1 MLKSY
6 SELLKKIEHEIQKNP
21 YQGSPQNLYDPLN
34 YILGLGG
41 KRIRPVLAL
50 MGCEL
55 FSGNYEKA
63 IPSALAVEVFHNFS
77 LIHDDIMDKAPVRR
91 GKPTVHEKWD
101 TNIAILSGDLML
113 VKAYEM
119 LAKSEQKYF
128 PQLFEVFNKTA
139 AEVCEGQQMDMNF
152 ETQEEVMVSEY
163 LKMIQL
169 KTSVLLGCSLKLGAI
184 VGDAPEEEAAKLNY
198 FGVNMG
204 IGFQLMDD
212 YLDAFGTPELVG
224 KQPGGDILS
233 GKKTL
238 MVIYASLKEGT
249 SQSSIFGDKNLSDL
263 KKIEHVKSLFL
274 KTGADVYLKEMSDAH
289 FDFASKSLKEINVAE
304 SKKTELKELLAY
316 LQNRSY

>member
-1 MLKSY
+1 MQAY
-6 SELLKKIEHEIQKNP
+6 HQYLKKIEHEIQKNP
-21 YQGSPQNLYDPLN
+21 YLGSPQNLYDPLN

-55 FSGNYEKA
+55 YSGNTEKA

-119 LAKSEQKYF
+119 LQKSEQKHF
-128 PQLFEVFNKTA
+128 QELFSVFNKTA
-139 AEVCEGQQMDMNF
+139 AEVCDGQQMDMNF
-152 ETQEEVMVSEY
+152 ETQTDVTETEY
-163 LKMIQL
+163 LEMIRL
-169 KTSVLLGCSLKLGAI
+169 KTSVLLGCSLQMGAI
-184 VGDAPEEEAAKLNY
+184 VADAPIEEALKIYNL
-198 FGVNMG
+198 GVNMG

-224 KQPGGDILS
+224 KQPGGDILAN
-233 GKKTL
+233 KKTL
-238 MVIYASLKEGT
+238 MVIKAMQTEKEKIQRLF
-249 SQSSIFGDKNLSDL
+249 SNENVSDTN
-263 KKIEHVKSLFL
+263 KIEDVKTLFI
-274 KTGADVYLKEMSDAH
+274 KTGADVYLKSLSEKY
-289 FDFASKSLKEINVAE
+289 FDLASQNLKDLKVDE
-304 SKKTELKELLAY
+304 SKKLDLNELLIY
-316 LQNRSY
+316 LQNRSF

>member
-6 SELLKKIEHEIQKNP
+6 SELLKKIEQEIHKNP

-55 FSGNYEKA
+55 YSGNLEKA
-63 IPSALAVEVFHNFS
+63 IPSALTVEVFHNFS

-119 LAKSEQKYF
+119 LQKSEQNNL
-128 PQLFEVFNKTA
+128 PELFSVFNKTA
-139 AEVCEGQQMDMNF
+139 AEVCDGQQMDMNF
-152 ETQEEVMVSEY
+152 ETQTNVTEKEY
-163 LKMIQL
+163 LEMIRL
-169 KTSVLLGCSLKLGAI
+169 KTSVLLGCSLQMGAI
-184 VGDAPEEEAAKLNY
+184 VADASIEEAQKIYNL
-198 FGVNMG
+198 GVNMG

-224 KQPGGDILS
+224 KLPGGDILAN
-233 GKKTL
+233 KKTI
-238 MVIYASLKEGT
+238 MVIKAMETEKGKMQGLFNDEKIDDT
-249 SQSSIFGDKNLSDL
+249 H
-263 KKIEHVKSLFL
+263 KIEEVKTLFI
-274 KTGADVYLKEMSDAH
+274 KTGSDVYLKSLSERY
-289 FDFASKSLKEINVAE
+289 FDLASQNLKDLKVDE
-304 SKKTELKELLAY
+304 SKKSDLNELLVY
-316 LQNRSY
+316 LHNRSF

>member
-6 SELLKKIEHEIQKNP
+6 SELLKKIEQEIHKNP

-55 FSGNYEKA
+55 YSGNIEKA
-63 IPSALAVEVFHNFS
+63 IPAALTVEVFHNFS

-119 LAKSEQKYF
+119 LQKSEQKHF
-128 PQLFEVFNKTA
+128 QELFSVFNKTA
-139 AEVCEGQQMDMNF
+139 AEVCDGQQMDMNF
-152 ETQEEVMVSEY
+152 ETQTDVTETEY
-163 LKMIQL
+163 LEMIRL
-169 KTSVLLGCSLKLGAI
+169 KTSVLLGCSLQMGAI
-184 VGDAPEEEAAKLNY
+184 VADAPREEALKLNNL
-198 FGVNMG
+198 GVNMG

-224 KQPGGDILS
+224 KQPGGDILAN
-233 GKKTL
+233 KKTI
-238 MVIYASLKEGT
+238 MVIKAMQTEKEKIQT
-249 SQSSIFGDKNLSDL
+249 LFKDKNIRDDD
-263 KKIEHVKSLFL
+263 KIEAVKTLFI
-274 KTGADVYLKEMSDAH
+274 KTGSDVYLKSLSERY
-289 FDFASKSLKEINVAE
+289 FDLASQNLKDLKVDE
-304 SKKTELKELLAY
+304 SKKSDLNELLVY
-316 LQNRSY
+316 LHNRSF

>member
-6 SELLKKIEHEIQKNP
+6 SELLKKIEQEIQKNP
-21 YQGSPQNLYDPLN
+21 FNGSPQNLYDPLN

-55 FSGNYEKA
+55 YSGDIEKA
-63 IPSALAVEVFHNFS
+63 IPAALTIELFHNFS

-119 LAKSEQKYF
+119 LLKSEQKHW
-128 PQLFEVFNKTA
+128 PELFSVFNKTA
-139 AEVCEGQQMDMNF
+139 AEVCDGQQMDMNF
-152 ETQEEVMVSEY
+152 ETQSNVTEKEY
-163 LKMIQL
+163 LEMIRL
-169 KTSVLLGCSLKLGAI
+169 KTSVLLGCSLQMGAI
-184 VGDAPEEEAAKLNY
+184 VANASKEEALKIYNL
-198 FGVNMG
+198 GVNMG

-224 KQPGGDILS
+224 KQPGGDILAN
-233 GKKTL
+233 KKTI
-238 MVIYASLKEGT
+238 MVIKAMQSEKEKIQELFNNKKCNDT
-249 SQSSIFGDKNLSDL
+249 D
-263 KKIEHVKSLFL
+263 KIEGVKSLFI
-274 KTGADVYLKEMSDAH
+274 KTGADVYLKSLSEKY
-289 FDFASKSLKEINVAE
+289 FGLASQNLKDLKVDEP
-304 SKKTELKELLAY
+304 KKEDLNELLVY
-316 LQNRSY
+316 LQNRSF